1 MKKTLDDDLREV
13 IRLIQIEKKLGKE
26 KITQEEVD
34 FARYLADTKKYPR
47 AEYVVAVM
55 YLNGKE
61 LPKNKDTAIEYLDR
75 SSEHASYDIQIKIA
89 YVYHVLDETTKL
101 KKCLRLAIED
111 LELFYPPIPIIRK
124 NKPTPHPP
132 HPKYVEPNF

>member
-47 AEYVVAVM
+47 AEYVVAVI

-89 YVYHVLDETTKL
+89 YVYHVLGEY
-101 KKCLRLAIED
+101 KKIKKALQLALND
-111 LELFYPPIPIIRK
+111 CNQWF
-124 NKPTPHPP
+124 
-132 HPKYVEPNF
+132 

>member
-34 FARYLADTKKYPR
+34 FAKDIADKKRFPR

-61 LPKNKDTAIEYLDR
+61 LPKDKDAAIKYLDR

-89 YVYHVLDETTKL
+89 YVYHVIGETKKI
-101 KKCLRLAIED
+101 KKCLRLAIKD
-111 LELFYPPIPIIRK
+111 LDLFS
-124 NKPTPHPP
+124 
-132 HPKYVEPNF
+132 

>member
-34 FARYLADTKKYPR
+34 FVKELADTKKYPR
-47 AEYVVAVM
+47 AEYVMAVM
-55 YLNGKE
+55 LLNGQE
-61 LPKNKDTAIEYLDR
+61 MPKDKDAAIKYLDR

-89 YVYHVLDETTKL
+89 YVYHVLGEY
-101 KKCLRLAIED
+101 KKIKKALQLALND
-111 LELFYPPIPIIRK
+111 CNQWF
-124 NKPTPHPP
+124 
-132 HPKYVEPNF
+132 

>member
-47 AEYVVAVM
+47 AEYVVAVI

-111 LELFYPPIPIIRK
+111 LELFYPPHTD
-124 NKPTPHPP
+124 N
-132 HPKYVEPNF
+132 

>member
-1 MKKTLDDDLREV
+1 MRKTLDDDLREA

-26 KITQEEVD
+26 LITQEEVD
-34 FARYLADTKKYPR
+34 FAKDIADKKRFPR

-61 LPKNKDTAIEYLDR
+61 LPKDKDAAIKYLDR

-89 YVYHVLDETTKL
+89 HVYNVLGEY
-101 KKCLRLAIED
+101 KKIAKT
-111 LELFYPPIPIIRK
+111 LERALDDCKWIQ
-124 NKPTPHPP
+124 
-132 HPKYVEPNF
+132 